1 MFWSLGRSISW
12 LHFVP
17 KKQVSPPVAG
27 EGVWRSWRL
36 SRAWS
41 ITRFAI
47 CFYILRFSFFDFEM
61 AEAVINKVQW
71 ND

>member
-1 MFWSLGRSISW
+1 MFLSLGRSISW
-12 LHFVP
+12 LDFVP
-17 KKQVSPPVAG
+17 KKQVSPSVAG
-27 EGVWRSWRL
+27 EGVWRSWL
-36 SRAWS
+36 EKAWS

-61 AEAVINKVQW
+61 AEAVINKVHW

>member
-1 MFWSLGRSISW
+1 MFFSLGRSISW

-27 EGVWRSWRL
+27 EGVWRSWVEQGL
-36 SRAWS
+36 
-41 ITRFAI
+41 IYHEVCN
-47 CFYILRFSFFDFEM
+47 CFYILQFSFFDFEM

>member
-1 MFWSLGRSISW
+1 MFLSLGRSISW
-12 LHFVP
+12 LDFVP
-17 KKQVSPPVAG
+17 KKQVSPSVAG
-27 EGVWRSWRL
+27 GAFEEAEL